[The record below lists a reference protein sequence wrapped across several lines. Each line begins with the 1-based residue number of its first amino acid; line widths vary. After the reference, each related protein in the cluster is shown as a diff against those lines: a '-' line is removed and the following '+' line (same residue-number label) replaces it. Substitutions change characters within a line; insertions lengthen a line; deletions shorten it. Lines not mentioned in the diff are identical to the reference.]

1 MAIAYKGTYAYLTD
15 IGKVRVS
22 NEDQAYV
29 SLNSD
34 GEVFLIVCDGM
45 GGQNKGDYASKMA
58 IDSML
63 DSFAQKPSHLPFFLR
78 KTWIT
83 QAVKKANGIIFDEA
97 DKNAIYKD
105 MGTTLV
111 AAWIVKDRL
120 VLANVGDSRCYALK
134 NDQLVRYSEDQTY
147 VDYLYRTGKISQSQ
161 TLSHPERHVLMNAL
175 GIYPSASVDVK
186 VLPYHGESIL
196 LCSDGLYNNV
206 AENEIRAL
214 IATDERADQKA
225 LSLINEAN
233 NNGGS
238 DNIGVAYW
246 ETLK

>member
-1 MAIAYKGTYAYLTD
+1 
-15 IGKVRVS
+15 
-22 NEDQAYV
+22 
-29 SLNSD
+29 
-34 GEVFLIVCDGM
+34 
-45 GGQNKGDYASKMA
+45 
-58 IDSML
+58 
-63 DSFAQKPSHLPFFLR
+63 
-78 KTWIT
+78 
-83 QAVKKANGIIFDEA
+83 
-97 DKNAIYKD
+97 
-105 MGTTLV
+105 MGTTLWR
-111 AAWIVKDRL
+111 AWIVKDRL

-175 GIYPSASVDVK
+175 GIYPSASSTSRYCLTMARASCFAPMAYITMWRK
-186 VLPYHGESIL
+186 I
-196 LCSDGLYNNV
+196 
-206 AENEIRAL
+206 EIRAL